1 MYVVYLISLASIVAA
16 VEIFFLDAPMVE
28 SLLLWLLICK
38 LGLGGVWCFL
48 GHYFKSD
55 EVAGYIGWSAGNPF
69 QKEIAFTNFAMG
81 ISGLM
86 CFFLPRWLLAGDHR
100 ILLNL
105 PARCLFRSRQ
115 GYAGERQ
122 QESRQCGTGLFR
134 GYHTS
139 SGSLGLFSSGRVRLM
154 YRFADY

>member
-1 MYVVYLISLASIVAA
+1 MYVVYLISLALIVAA
-16 VEIFFLDAPMVE
+16 VEIIFLDTPVVE
-28 SLLLWLLICK
+28 SLLLWLLVCK

-81 ISGLM
+81 ISVLM
-86 CFFLPRWLLAGDHR
+86 CFFFRDGFWLATIVFSLSLSAW
-100 ILLNL
+100 
-105 PARCLFRSRQ
+105 CLFRPRQ
-115 GYAGERQ
+115 GQAGERQ

-139 SGSLGLFSSGRVRLM
+139 SGSLGAFFLR
-154 YRFADY
+154 